1 MSGVETSRLN
11 NSIGK
16 EEDLGPMASFG
27 CSRRG
32 RLSTAYLSLM
42 LSLAVLLLPSPIK
55 VSAQTGKTDFQALC
69 AQCHGIDGKGD
80 KVEDLQGPD
89 LTHLSQQH
97 GGRFPSQEVYEVIDG
112 RKKRPE
118 HERLLDMP
126 LWGEYFQQ
134 KGIPKDAAE
143 TKTKSRIT
151 ALVRYIQ
158 GLQEK

>member
-1 MSGVETSRLN
+1 MV
-11 NSIGK
+11 
-16 EEDLGPMASFG
+16 SFG

-32 RLSTAYLSLM
+32 RLSTAYTSFGISLVVLSL
-42 LSLAVLLLPSPIK
+42 LSPGTG
-55 VSAQTGKTDFQALC
+55 SAQTGKKDFEDFC

-89 LTHLSQQH
+89 LTHLSQTH
-97 GGRFPSQEVYEVIDG
+97 RGNFPSQEIYEVIDG

-118 HERLLDMP
+118 HELLLEMP

-143 TKTKSRIT
+143 AKTKCRII

-158 GLQEK
+158 SLQEK